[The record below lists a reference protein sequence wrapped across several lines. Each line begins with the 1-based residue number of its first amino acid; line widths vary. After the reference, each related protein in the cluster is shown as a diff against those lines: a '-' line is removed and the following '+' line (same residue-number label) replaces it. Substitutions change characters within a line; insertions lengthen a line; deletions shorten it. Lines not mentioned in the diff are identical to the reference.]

1 MNIDSFIDQI
11 SEVSKKTA
19 LKRISELIDDQ
30 FLYFFL
36 IDDGSFSRVT
46 EIVNVDKDRPVTI
59 PIINTGDKQFAVLYT
74 NKKTA
79 MEKKENNFKLAYAKG
94 KKAFGFVQ
102 SAKKF
107 DGLYLQGTNSYAE
120 ILKEDINKI
129 IKPYRERE

>member
-11 SEVSKKTA
+11 SGMDKKKA
-19 LKRISELIDDQ
+19 LKGILELIDDQ
-30 FLYFFL
+30 FLYFFI

-59 PIINTGDKQFAVLYT
+59 PMINTGDKQFAVLYT

-79 MEKKENNFKLAYAKG
+79 MEKKESNFKLAYARG
-94 KKAFGFVQ
+94 KNAFGFVQ

-107 DGLYLQGTNSYAE
+107 DGLYLQGTNSYVE
-120 ILKEDINKI
+120 ITKEDIKKI
-129 IKPYRERE
+129 IKP